1 MPSPSPVRLK
11 SGAQSLAGIE
21 LLKPLTP
28 AERQVLERRCRWR
41 SFDEGEQ
48 IFDRETQSED
58 VFFVI
63 AGTAR
68 VVNYSPGG
76 REVSYDDIGPG
87 GLFGELAAL
96 DNRPRSASV
105 VAKTDMATASLT
117 AAAFR
122 ELLLQHPPIAM
133 ALLRR
138 LAEVVRESTDRIMDL
153 STLGA
158 HNRIFA
164 ELLRLARD
172 SDPKAF
178 EPRANQNQARIRP
191 VPHHVDIA
199 SRVSTARETVARVLS
214 DLGKNG
220 VVGRERDAMVL
231 LDVARLAKMVKE
243 FKLE

>member
-1 MPSPSPVRLK
+1 MPSIPVRLK
-11 SGAQSLAGIE
+11 AGAQSLAGID
-21 LLKPLTP
+21 LLKALPP
-28 AERQVLERRCRWR
+28 AERENLERRCRWR
-41 SFDEGEQ
+41 NFDEDEQ
-48 IFDRETQSED
+48 IIDRETQSED

-63 AGTAR
+63 SGLAR
-68 VVNYSPGG
+68 VVNFSAGG
-76 REVSYDDIGPG
+76 REVSFDDIGPG

-96 DNRPRSASV
+96 DSRPRSASV
-105 VAKTDMATASLT
+105 VAKTAMLAASVPAAT
-117 AAAFR
+117 FR
-122 ELLLQHPPIAM
+122 ELLLAHPEVAM

-164 ELLRLARD
+164 ELLRLARE

-178 EPRANQNQARIRP
+178 EQKANQARIRP
-191 VPHHVDIA
+191 VPHHVEIA

-214 DLGKNG
+214 DLGKKN
-220 VVGRERDAMVL
+220 VLGRERDALVI

-243 FKLE
+243 FKLD

>member
-1 MPSPSPVRLK
+1 LK
-11 SGAQSLAGIE
+11 SGTQSLAGIE

-28 AERQVLERRCRWR
+28 AERQALERRCRWR

-48 IFDRETQSED
+48 IIDRETQSED

-63 AGTAR
+63 SGTAR

-122 ELLLQHPPIAM
+122 EVLLQHPPIAM

-164 ELLRLARD
+164 ELLRLARE

-178 EPRANQNQARIRP
+178 DQHANQARIRP
-191 VPHHVDIA
+191 VPHHVEIA

-214 DLGKNG
+214 DLSKNG
-220 VVGRERDAMVL
+220 VVGRERDALVL
-231 LDVARLAKMVKE
+231 LDIGRLAKMVKE

>member
-21 LLKPLTP
+21 LLKALAPP
-28 AERQVLERRCRWR
+28 ERQALERRCRWR

-48 IFDRETQSED
+48 IIDRETQSED

-63 AGTAR
+63 SGTAR
-68 VVNYSPGG
+68 VVNYSQGG
-76 REVSYDDIGPG
+76 REVSFDDIGPG

-105 VAKTDMATASLT
+105 VAKTDMAIGSVPAT
-117 AAAFR
+117 AFR

-164 ELLRLARD
+164 ELLRLAHD

-178 EPRANQNQARIRP
+178 EQRASQARIRP
-191 VPHHVDIA
+191 VPHHVEIA

-214 DLGKNG
+214 DLSKNG
-220 VVGRERDAMVL
+220 VVGRERDALVL
-231 LDVARLAKMVKE
+231 LDVGRLTKMVKE

>member
-11 SGAQSLAGIE
+11 SGTQSLAGIE

-28 AERQVLERRCRWR
+28 AERQTLERRCRWR

-48 IFDRETQSED
+48 IIDRETQSED

-63 AGTAR
+63 SGTAR
-68 VVNYSPGG
+68 VVNYSQSG

-122 ELLLQHPPIAM
+122 EVLLQHPPIAM

-164 ELLRLARD
+164 ELLRLARE

-178 EPRANQNQARIRP
+178 DQHANQARIRP
-191 VPHHVDIA
+191 VPHHVEIA

-214 DLGKNG
+214 DLSKNG

-231 LDVARLAKMVKE
+231 LDIGRLAKMVKE

>member
-1 MPSPSPVRLK
+1 MPSPSPIRLK
-11 SGAQSLAGIE
+11 SGAQSVAGIE

-28 AERQVLERRCRWR
+28 AERQAVERRCRWR

-48 IFDRETQSED
+48 IIDRETQSED

-63 AGTAR
+63 SGTAR

-87 GLFGELAAL
+87 GVFGELAAL

-164 ELLRLARD
+164 ELLRLARE

-178 EPRANQNQARIRP
+178 EERANQARIRP

-199 SRVSTARETVARVLS
+199 SRVSTARETVARVMS
-214 DLGKNG
+214 DLSKNG
-220 VVGRERDAMVL
+220 VVDRERDAMVL
-231 LDVARLAKMVKE
+231 LDVGRLAKMVKE

>member
-1 MPSPSPVRLK
+1 MSTIPIRLK
-11 SGAQSLAGIE
+11 TGAQSLAGID
-21 LLKPLTP
+21 LLKALPP
-28 AERQVLERRCRWR
+28 VERQAFERRCRWR
-41 SFDEGEQ
+41 NFDEGEQ
-48 IFDRETQSED
+48 IIDRETQSED

-63 AGTAR
+63 SGIAR
-68 VVNYSPGG
+68 VVNFSAGG
-76 REVSYDDIGPG
+76 REVSFDDIGPG

-105 VAKTDMATASLT
+105 VAKTPMLAAAVPAT
-117 AAAFR
+117 AFR
-122 ELLLQHPPIAM
+122 ELLVAHPEVAM

-164 ELLRLARD
+164 ELLRLARE

-178 EPRANQNQARIRP
+178 EQKANQARIRP

-214 DLGKNG
+214 DLSKKN
-220 VVGRERDAMVL
+220 VVDRERDTLVI

-243 FKLE
+243 FKLD